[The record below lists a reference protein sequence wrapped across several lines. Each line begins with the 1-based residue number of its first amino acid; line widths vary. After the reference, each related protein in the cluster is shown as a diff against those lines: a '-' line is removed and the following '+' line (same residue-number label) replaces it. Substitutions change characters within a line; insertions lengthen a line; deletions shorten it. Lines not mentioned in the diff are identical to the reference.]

1 MVNEHAFIERIE
13 TADPDEFA
21 QILMHPSLDEERVLR
36 AYFGDIRYERLHRL
50 ALQENVTRGQEK
62 RGTVIVLH
70 GIMGSELTAF
80 DRHTR
85 GTRIWV
91 HLWHLALGHMRYLRL
106 NDIGRAEY
114 DDSRSISATGLIK
127 RYYAEQLL
135 YLSRNWRV
143 RGFWYDWRKD
153 LNLSAE
159 LLKMQMTSWF
169 NDDEPVHL
177 VAHSMGGLVARTF
190 IKNYPDRWN
199 TMWDV
204 QGNGRRGGRLIMLGT
219 PNYGSFTIP
228 QVLTGLERDVKRL
241 AKLDLRH
248 NMDAMLEI
256 IHSFPGIYQML
267 PSPDKASV
275 EELYQAETYG
285 GLNIPQH
292 YLNNARN
299 HHKVLKDVVY
309 NERMIYVAGY
319 DRLTLSGIKEL
330 NNKEKKAVFNP
341 DLYEKTLAGDGQVP
355 HALGFLNDV
364 KNYFVD
370 ETHGSLQINR
380 KVLTAL
386 DDLLE
391 TGYTERL
398 ENKIPGKRA
407 DTETRRQEAE
417 QQALE
422 KEQYDDYLVNSYLR
436 RLKVSRGINVRN
448 EVNAQLKE
456 DDLEPIPIVLDEE
469 RELSDIATLGF
480 LSASSEAVTQAPEK
494 VNPASLEVALACGGI
509 EQAHDPSEL
518 ILPGRTKST
527 PAVTA
532 ISVGHYL
539 NVKPQYAELALDKAI
554 SGDQAPYLLTD
565 YTERG
570 VIRGELGQPFILPDP
585 RKEAKSSLPDRII
598 VVAGMGYPGRFNV
611 PELAVLVRELAWSV
625 NRLKLQHLCTVL
637 IGSGEGNIAIEDA
650 VDAWVR
656 GLAQAF
662 TGVPESQQLKRVTFV
677 ENNPHRIER
686 LNAALLKVQ
695 DTYADRIKLEYEKW
709 TEDDLKNLAKAKA
722 SWDSGIQN
730 EEKDKKEGEK
740 SDYNENVPPSRITIE
755 LDGETYRFGAITETA
770 AIPERE
776 IPLDPDLVDKVNNE
790 LIRLGQ
796 LDAQIEQGR
805 FLEELLLP
813 KDLRERL
820 AGNAPLVLMLDA
832 TTARIHWEM
841 LAQPAP
847 TLTRLSLRSAVQLKQ
862 VDIEDY
868 FLGTARGLTRQLR
881 TTFAP
886 PPEPPP
892 PPQRVL
898 RVLIVADPAED
909 ARLAGAEEEGVEV
922 AELFERF
929 NGLHVRSQNGKS
941 QNRVEVVSLIGPRSA
956 TRERVLKELLLGD
969 YDVVHY
975 AGHCVYDTNNPSA
988 SGWVFSNGKRLTAR
1002 ELNRIDRIPHF
1013 IFANACESGITPD
1026 RSEKATAGLAPGF
1039 AEAFFAQGV
1048 SNFVCTAWP
1057 VDDQAAR
1064 IFALTLYA
1072 RLLGLEIPAD
1082 NADKEGN
1089 QTNRNSAGDALHSV
1103 ANNYQRSSSGPGLMY
1118 KAMHHARLAAVK
1130 SLSGLRTWGAYQ
1142 HYGNPY
1148 YRFFRLASEE
1158 TIESSTPKETSEAK
1172 KTRASNAETSHGK
1185 PDKQNQKKE
1194 SS

>member
-1 MVNEHAFIERIE
+1 MINEHVFIERIE
-13 TADPDEFA
+13 TADTDEFA
-21 QILMHPSLDEERVLR
+21 QILIHPSSDEERVLR

-50 ALQENVTRGQEK
+50 ALQENITRGQEK
-62 RGTVIVLH
+62 RGTVVVLH

-80 DRHTR
+80 DRRTR

-91 HLWHLALGHMRYLRL
+91 NLWNLALGHMRYLRL
-106 NDIGRAEY
+106 NDIGRAEF
-114 DDSRSISATGLIK
+114 DDSRSVSATGLIK

-159 LLKMQMTSWF
+159 LLKMQITSWF

-190 IKNYPDRWN
+190 IKNYPDRWK
-199 TMWDV
+199 TMWDE
-204 QGNGRRGGRLIMLGT
+204 QGKGRRGGRLIMLGT
-219 PNYGSFTIP
+219 PNYGSFSIP

-241 AKLDLRH
+241 AMLDLRH
-248 NMDAMLEI
+248 NMDTMLEI

-267 PSPDKASV
+267 PSPENPSV
-275 EELYQAETYG
+275 GKLYQAETYG
-285 GLNIPQH
+285 NLNIPQH
-292 YLNNARN
+292 YLNNAKK
-299 HHKVLKDVVY
+299 HHEVLKDVIDKD
-309 NERMIYVAGY
+309 RMIYIAGY

-330 NNKEKKAVFNP
+330 NSKEKAVFNP

-355 HALGFLNDV
+355 HALGFLKDV

-380 KVLTAL
+380 KVLIAL
-386 DDLLE
+386 DELFE
-391 TGYTERL
+391 TGNTERL
-398 ENKIPGKRA
+398 EDKIPDKRA
-407 DTETRRQEAE
+407 DTETRRKEAE
-417 QQALE
+417 QQAVE
-422 KEQYDDYLVNSYLR
+422 KEQYDDYLVHSYLR
-436 RLKVSRGINVRN
+436 RIKVSRGINARN
-448 EVNAQLKE
+448 EVNAELKE
-456 DDLEPIPIVLDEE
+456 NDLEQIPIVRDEE
-469 RELSDIATLGF
+469 RGLSDIATLGF
-480 LSASSEAVTQAPEK
+480 LSASTEATPQAQEK
-494 VNPASLEVALACGGI
+494 VNPAFLEVALACGGI

-518 ILPGRTKST
+518 IQPSSTKST
-527 PAVTA
+527 PAVNA
-532 ISVGHYL
+532 ISVGHYM

-554 SGDQAPYLLTD
+554 SGDKVPYLLTD
-565 YTERG
+565 FTERG

-585 RKEAKSSLPDRII
+585 RKETKGSLSDRII

-625 NRLKLQHLCTVL
+625 NRLQLQHLSTVL
-637 IGSGEGNIAIEDA
+637 IGSGDGNIAIEDA

-662 TGVPESQQLKRVTFV
+662 TGVPESQQLKRITFV
-677 ENNPHRIER
+677 EINPHRIER
-686 LNAALLKVQ
+686 FNAALMKVQ
-695 DTYADRIKLEYEKW
+695 DTYADRIKLDYEKW
-709 TEDDLKNLAKAKA
+709 TENDLKNLDGTKAK
-722 SWDSGIQN
+722 W
-730 EEKDKKEGEK
+730 EEDMQKKEREKKEVEK
-740 SDYNENVPPSRITIE
+740 SYFKENVPPSRITIE
-755 LDGETYRFGAITETA
+755 LDGETYRFGAITDTA

-776 IPLDPDLVDKVNNE
+776 ISLDPDLVDKVNNE
-790 LIRLGQ
+790 LIGLGQ
-796 LDAQIEQGR
+796 PDAQIEQGR

-841 LAQPAP
+841 VAQPAP
-847 TLTRLSLRSAVQLKQ
+847 TLSRLSPRSAVQLKQ
-862 VDIEDY
+862 VDMEDY

-892 PPQRVL
+892 PPQRIL
-898 RVLIVADPAED
+898 RVLVVADPAED

-929 NGLHVRSQNGKS
+929 NGLYVRPQNGKS
-941 QNRVEVVSLIGPRSA
+941 KNEKPQNRVEVVSLIGPRSA
-956 TRERVLKELLLGD
+956 KRERVLKELLLGG

-975 AGHCVYDTNNPSA
+975 AGHCVYDKNNASA
-988 SGWVFSNGKRLTAR
+988 SGWIFSNGKRLSAR

-1013 IFANACESGITPD
+1013 IFANACESGITPG
-1026 RSEKATAGLAPGF
+1026 RAEKATPGLAPGF

-1082 NADKEGN
+1082 NKVGN
-1089 QTNRNSAGDALHSV
+1089 QKNLNITGDALRCV
-1103 ANNYQRSSSGPGLMY
+1103 ASNYQRSSSGPGVMY
-1118 KAMHHARLAAVK
+1118 EAMHDARLAVVK
-1130 SLSGLRTWGAYQ
+1130 ALSGIRTWGAYQ

-1148 YRFFRLASEE
+1148 YRLFRLASEE
-1158 TIESSTPKETSEAK
+1158 IPEPSTSKGASEA
-1172 KTRASNAETSHGK
+1172 
-1185 PDKQNQKKE
+1185 
-1194 SS
+1194 